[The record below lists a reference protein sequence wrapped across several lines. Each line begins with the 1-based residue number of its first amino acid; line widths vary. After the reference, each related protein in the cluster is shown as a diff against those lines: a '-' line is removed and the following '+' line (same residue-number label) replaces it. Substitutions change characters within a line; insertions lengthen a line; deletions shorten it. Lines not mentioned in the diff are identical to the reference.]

1 MQSNNH
7 PPGATVADPDSL
19 RRMVGPDPHRPGP
32 ARGRLLAESV
42 PVWAIIG
49 YVGAIAGSTEPDA
62 ITDSVIAKVA
72 ADYDVSEVAVLAALL
87 YYEEHRCAIDALLE
101 ANAAVLSQ

>member
-1 MQSNNH
+1 MQSINR
-7 PPGATVADPDSL
+7 PPGAVADAEHL

-62 ITDSVIAKVA
+62 ITDDVIAQVA
-72 ADYDVSEVAVLAALL
+72 ADYDVSQEAVRAALL
-87 YYEEHRCAIDALLE
+87 YYEEHRCAIDTLLE
-101 ANAAVLSQ
+101 ANAAGLS

>member
-1 MQSNNH
+1 MQSNNRSS
-7 PPGATVADPDSL
+7 GSTVADLDHL
-19 RRMVGPDPHRPGP
+19 RSMVGPDPHRPGR

-62 ITDSVIAKVA
+62 ITDNVIAEVA
-72 ADYDVSEVAVLAALL
+72 EAYDVSVEAVQAALL
-87 YYEEHRCAIDALLE
+87 YYDEHRCAIDALLE
-101 ANAAVLSQ
+101 ANAAALL